1 MDSKSLHTLE
11 LAKILDRLAA
21 HAAFSASKQAARELS
36 PVSDPAEAIRRQT
49 ETTEARR
56 LLSINAGVSIGGAHD
71 IRPEA
76 STASHGGVLE
86 PAQLLDVK
94 VTLQSAARL
103 RRLFEKAET
112 AYPTLARI
120 AHELESCP
128 EIVDAVGRALN
139 DRAEVLDSASPRLA
153 EIRSDLR
160 VAHDRLTA
168 KLQRLLA
175 DPKYSP
181 MLQEPIITQRD
192 GRFVIPLR
200 AEFKGQLKAVVHDQS
215 ASGATLFIEPLEAVD
230 LNNEIR
236 ELQLAERDE
245 IRRILSSISQLVGRW
260 SESINQT
267 IDALARLDL
276 AFAKAR
282 YAEDLHA
289 SEPILREFRV
299 DEGLTHPGS
308 VLRLLGARHPLL
320 DPTEVVPIDLDLP
333 EDAFALVIT
342 GPNTGGK
349 TVSLKTA
356 GLLVL
361 MAQCGLHI
369 SARSGSGMTVFDS
382 VYADIGDEQSI
393 EQSLSTFS
401 SHISNI
407 IKILDSADSHA
418 LVVLDELGAGTDPQE
433 GAALARAI
441 LDVLLERKV
450 TTLVATHYPELKS
463 YAHSTHGVRNASV
476 EFDLESLRPTYRL
489 TIGLPGRSN
498 ALAIAERLGLNRTLV
513 EKARERLAPEDLQA
527 ESLLDEIHRQHEA
540 ARVAREEAEQ
550 ARERARRLEVDLDGR
565 LAGVED
571 ERRAVLE
578 EARRKAEATV
588 ESLQREVAALRRKL
602 AAAAQPLEVLEDVQV
617 GVDAMADEFVE
628 PTPREKNAWTTPS
641 FVFQLGDRVLLRT
654 LGTQG
659 VITDLG
665 PDQAEVQVGRL
676 RVKASL
682 DELRPPEAQGTER
695 RVEVPRQG
703 SMVSTGEPQ
712 APPLELDLRG
722 RTIDEALE
730 ELERRLDAAFVAGLP
745 FIRVIHGKGTGR
757 LRQAVREHLRDNP
770 YIASFEGGHESEGG
784 DGVTVIR
791 LSRI

>member
-1 MDSKSLHTLE
+1 
-11 LAKILDRLAA
+11 
-21 HAAFSASKQAARELS
+21 
-36 PVSDPAEAIRRQT
+36 
-49 ETTEARR
+49 
-56 LLSINAGVSIGGAHD
+56 
-71 IRPEA
+71 
-76 STASHGGVLE
+76 
-86 PAQLLDVK
+86 
-94 VTLQSAARL
+94 
-103 RRLFEKAET
+103 
-112 AYPTLARI
+112 
-120 AHELESCP
+120 
-128 EIVDAVGRALN
+128 
-139 DRAEVLDSASPRLA
+139 
-153 EIRSDLR
+153 
-160 VAHDRLTA
+160 
-168 KLQRLLA
+168 
-175 DPKYSP
+175 
-181 MLQEPIITQRD
+181 
-192 GRFVIPLR
+192 
-200 AEFKGQLKAVVHDQS
+200 
-215 ASGATLFIEPLEAVD
+215 
-230 LNNEIR
+230 
-236 ELQLAERDE
+236 
-245 IRRILSSISQLVGRW
+245 
-260 SESINQT
+260 
-267 IDALARLDL
+267 
-276 AFAKAR
+276 
-282 YAEDLHA
+282 
-289 SEPILREFRV
+289 
-299 DEGLTHPGS
+299 
-308 VLRLLGARHPLL
+308 
-320 DPTEVVPIDLDLP
+320 
-333 EDAFALVIT
+333 
-342 GPNTGGK
+342 
-349 TVSLKTA
+349 
-356 GLLVL
+356 
-361 MAQCGLHI
+361 
-369 SARSGSGMTVFDS
+369 
-382 VYADIGDEQSI
+382 
-393 EQSLSTFS
+393 
-401 SHISNI
+401 
-407 IKILDSADSHA
+407 
-418 LVVLDELGAGTDPQE
+418 
-433 GAALARAI
+433 
-441 LDVLLERKV
+441 
-450 TTLVATHYPELKS
+450 
-463 YAHSTHGVRNASV
+463 
-476 EFDLESLRPTYRL
+476 
-489 TIGLPGRSN
+489 
-498 ALAIAERLGLNRTLV
+498 LV

-540 ARVAREEAEQ
+540 ARVAREETEQ